1 MRLFTNIILGIIKL
15 ALAVGL
21 AGGLTDMTLAMR
33 NEAVKAHKTGL
44 VSLKQL
50 NNFFVGKLSP

>member
-33 NEAVKAHKTGL
+33 SEAAKAHKTGL
-44 VSLKQL
+44 ISLKKL
-50 NNFFVGKLSP
+50 NESLVNP

>member
-15 ALAVGL
+15 ALAIGL

-33 NEAVKAHKTGL
+33 GEAVKAHKTGL
-44 VSLKQL
+44 VHLKELNQL
-50 NNFFVGKLSP
+50 LVSDK

>member
-33 NEAVKAHKTGL
+33 GEAAKAHRAGL
-44 VSLKQL
+44 VSFKKL
-50 NNFFVGKLSP
+50 NQSLVQK

>member
-33 NEAVKAHKTGL
+33 SEAVRAHKTGL
-44 VSLKQL
+44 VSLKKL
-50 NNFFVGKLSP
+50 NQALVHEN